1 MDRMGSAQRLSVS
14 AWLRIPWHLRRG
26 RGNPK
31 SKVVDARRISK
42 LYPRER
48 MRYFRYTFEIAHA
61 YLHSSSPLS
70 RCLKKYCVCFNV
82 GAKCDELCRCKGC
95 ENREIDDEEEAFFD
109 NVGFENVEEAK
120 SDVMVEQPIKYV
132 NATVEAGLVTTSS
145 ISDSSGSCS
154 HQTSSNDALYPP
166 QQVQSSD
173 YYGGE
178 SHACTPD
185 NETAGLWAE
194 V

>member
-1 MDRMGSAQRLSVS
+1 M
-14 AWLRIPWHLRRG
+14 
-26 RGNPK
+26 
-31 SKVVDARRISK
+31 DARRISK
-42 LYPRER
+42 LYSKER
-48 MRYFRYTFEIAHA
+48 MRYFRYILEIAHA
-61 YLHSSSPLS
+61 YLHSASSLF

-109 NVGFENVEEAK
+109 NVGFEDVEEAK

-132 NATVEAGLVTTSS
+132 KVAPVEAGLVTTSS

-154 HQTSSNDALYPP
+154 HQTSSNDALYPS

>member
-1 MDRMGSAQRLSVS
+1 M
-14 AWLRIPWHLRRG
+14 
-26 RGNPK
+26 
-31 SKVVDARRISK
+31 
-42 LYPRER
+42 
-48 MRYFRYTFEIAHA
+48 
-61 YLHSSSPLS
+61 
-70 RCLKKYCVCFNV
+70 KKYCVCFNV

-95 ENREIDDEEEAFFD
+95 ENREIDDEEEAFVD
-109 NVGFENVEEAK
+109 NVGFENVEEVN
-120 SDVMVEQPIKYV
+120 SMIEQPFKYV
-132 NATVEAGLVTTSS
+132 EVAPVEAGLVTTSS

-154 HQTSSNDALYPP
+154 HQTSNDALYPP

-185 NETAGLWAE
+185 NDTMHNTAGLWAE

>member
-1 MDRMGSAQRLSVS
+1 
-14 AWLRIPWHLRRG
+14 
-26 RGNPK
+26 
-31 SKVVDARRISK
+31 
-42 LYPRER
+42 

-132 NATVEAGLVTTSS
+132 KVAPEEAGLVTTSS